1 MNSNPSDVEKV
12 LKQLTTE
19 DTYKDEDAKDL
30 LIDNISYLVDSE
42 YDNIKEC

>member
-1 MNSNPSDVEKV
+1 VKKV

-19 DTYKDEDAKDL
+19 GIYKDEDARNL
-30 LIDNISYLVDSE
+30 LIDNIVYLVDSE